1 MEKISLLKEET
12 ETFNWEIPSG
22 LTVNKTIK
30 TPNHIKIYSH
40 EGYASAL
47 YSLYCGTNPGTLE
60 FSKDLEEGKIYKFR
74 ISNMTEDSALGY
86 TGSGQT
92 IFIDLKKERKDAV
105 RLNIQGIDF
114 RVSHEFE
121 AIVREINGTYYGSVV
136 ECYVQGLKVEF
147 FAQIKEASV
156 AYPAKVESVNKG
168 GFLVDISGVKC
179 FLPGSLAAAN
189 KITDFESYL
198 GKTIYVMIDGYVA
211 QKDIFVVSYKKYLS
225 KIMDQKIQ
233 ELDLTKKYKGCVTG
247 SSPFGLFVEWEDVY
261 TGLIHKTEFEDQIVQ
276 GFTPGDEIEFY
287 VKEVKED
294 NKLTLTFGAPVEKT
308 VKIYEIKEQVE
319 NGTIETMAAIIKYKR
334 KNGCLVEV
342 PETGMMAMIPQDKI
356 TSDFKNAKP
365 GDRIAILIYE
375 VDPVMGKIFAKPVDV
390 Y

>member
-1 MEKISLLKEET
+1 MEKISLAKEET
-12 ETFNWEIPSG
+12 EKFNWDIPSG
-22 LTVNKTIK
+22 LTVNKLIK
-30 TPNHIKIYSH
+30 TPSHIKVYSH

-47 YSLYCGTNPGTLE
+47 YFLYCGTNPQVLD
-60 FSKDLEEGKIYKFR
+60 FSKDLEDGKIYKFR

-105 RLNIQGIDF
+105 RLGIEGIDF
-114 RVSHEFE
+114 RVSSEYE

-136 ECYVQGLKVEF
+136 ECYVQGLKMEF

-156 AYPAKVESVNKG
+156 AYPAKIESINKG
-168 GFLVDISGVKC
+168 GYLVDISGVKC

-211 QKDIFVVSYKKYLS
+211 QKDIFVVSFKKYLS
-225 KIMDQKIQ
+225 KIIDQKIQ
-233 ELDLTKKYKGCVTG
+233 ELDLTKRYKGCVTG

-308 VKIYEIKEQVE
+308 VKIYEIKDQVE
-319 NGTIETMAAIIKYKR
+319 NGTIEPMAAVIKYKR

-356 TSDFKNAKP
+356 TSDLKNAKP

-375 VDPVMGKIFAKPVDV
+375 VDPVMGKIFAKSVDV

>member
-1 MEKISLLKEET
+1 MEKISLAKEET
-12 ETFNWEIPSG
+12 EKFNWDIPSG
-22 LTVNKTIK
+22 LTVNKLIK
-30 TPNHIKIYSH
+30 TPSHIKVYSH

-47 YSLYCGTNPGTLE
+47 YFLYCGTNPQVLD
-60 FSKDLEEGKIYKFR
+60 FSKDLEDGKIYKFR
-74 ISNMTEDSALGY
+74 ISSMTEDNALGY

-105 RLNIQGIDF
+105 RLGIEGIDF
-114 RVSHEFE
+114 KVSSEYE

-136 ECYVQGLKVEF
+136 ECYVQGLKMEF

-156 AYPAKVESVNKG
+156 AYPAKIESINKG
-168 GFLVDISGVKC
+168 GYLVDISGVKC

-211 QKDIFVVSYKKYLS
+211 QKDIFVVSFKKYLS
-225 KIMDQKIQ
+225 KIIDQKIQ
-233 ELDLTKKYKGCVTG
+233 ELDLTKRYKGCVTG

-308 VKIYEIKEQVE
+308 VKIYEIKDQVE
-319 NGTIETMAAIIKYKR
+319 NGTIEPMAAVIKYKR

-356 TSDFKNAKP
+356 TSDLKNAKP

-375 VDPVMGKIFAKPVDV
+375 VDPVMGKIFAKSVDV

>member
-1 MEKISLLKEET
+1 MVRCCWFHYILYSYIINKEGSKGNLGSFLLFNETNIKAIHDISYIVLEMSSEQDTTVVPLSADRLLGQVKW
-12 ETFNWEIPSG
+12 FNNKAGYGFI
-22 LTVNKTIK
+22 TVNDGDFSGKDIFI
-30 TPNHIKIYSH
+30 HYS
-40 EGYASAL
+40 AIRV
-47 YSLYCGTNPGTLE
+47 TNSQYKYLVQGEYVE
-60 FSKDLEEGKIYKFR
+60 FSLVKSSTDG
-74 ISNMTEDSALGY
+74 
-86 TGSGQT
+86 
-92 IFIDLKKERKDAV
+92 
-105 RLNIQGIDF
+105 
-114 RVSHEFE
+114 HEFQ
-121 AIVREINGTYYGSVV
+121 A
-136 ECYVQGLKVEF
+136 
-147 FAQIKEASV
+147 
-156 AYPAKVESVNKG
+156 
-168 GFLVDISGVKC
+168 VDISGVKC

-211 QKDIFVVSYKKYLS
+211 QKDIFVVSYKKYLN

-261 TGLIHKTEFEDQIVQ
+261 TGLIHKTEFEDQVVQ
-276 GFTPGDEIEFY
+276 GFNSGDEIEFY

-308 VKIYEIKEQVE
+308 VKIYEIKDQVE
-319 NGTIETMAAIIKYKR
+319 NGTIEPMAAVIKYKR

-356 TSDFKNAKP
+356 TSDLKNAKP

-375 VDPVMGKIFAKPVDV
+375 VDPVMGKIFAKSVDV

>member
-1 MEKISLLKEET
+1 MEKISLEKEEK
-12 ETFNWEIPSG
+12 ETFNWDIPSG
-22 LTVNKTIK
+22 LTVNRKIE
-30 TPNHIKIYSH
+30 TPGHTKIYSH

-47 YSLYCGTNPGTLE
+47 YALYRGANPQILE
-60 FSKDLEEGKIYKFR
+60 FSKDLEDGRIYKFK
-74 ISNMTEDSALGY
+74 ISSLNESGALGY
-86 TGSGQT
+86 TDSGQT

-105 RLNIQGIDF
+105 RLGIEEIDF
-114 RVSHEFE
+114 RVSYEFE
-121 AIVREINGTYYGSVV
+121 AIIREINGTYYGSVV

-156 AYPAKVESVNKG
+156 AYPAKVESINKG

-198 GKTIYVMIDGYVA
+198 EKTIYVMIDGYVA
-211 QKDIFVVSYKKYLS
+211 QKDIFVVSFKKYLN

-233 ELDLTKKYKGCVTG
+233 ELDLTKRYKGCVTG

-308 VKIYEIKEQVE
+308 VKIYEIKDQVE